1 MQQEGKIFGTPCI
14 LHNHIPDVYHQFLV
28 VKGKDVYLKQK
39 NDIEISKNIACEQP
53 LWGTLGA
60 GQEKEG
66 QLVTTSLEFE
76 FHFQFPCGSPS
87 TELSDFCQSARSR
100 NKHECKQPLILKKTH
115 AMGNDVITCV
125 ISANQ
130 HFASTFSIQIF
141 KFQRHSCKLF
151 FLFPPCC
158 QSTPKSLLADRLV
171 STMGALQILLTKT
184 TVRVGEWPSHFV

>member
-1 MQQEGKIFGTPCI
+1 MHATRGKNFWDTLYIT
-14 LHNHIPDVYHQFLV
+14 HIPDAYHQFLV

-39 NDIEISKNIACEQP
+39 NDIEISKNIACERP

-66 QLVTTSLEFE
+66 ELTTTYLGFE
-76 FHFQFPCGSPS
+76 FHLQFSSGSPL
-87 TELSDFCQSARSR
+87 TERSDFCQSARSR
-100 NKHECKQPLILKKTH
+100 NKHECKQPFKKTH
-115 AMGNDVITCV
+115 AMGNDIITCV

-141 KFQRHSCKLF
+141 KFQRHSTKLF
-151 FLFPPCC
+151 LLFLPCH
-158 QSTPKSLLADRLV
+158 QSTPKNLLAGRLV